1 MADDNG
7 SVGSGRGYLLFL
19 WSPAGY
25 TLREMQGE
33 LPPVGH
39 EFEEG
44 ALKLVVN
51 KIGASPMPGDT
62 RPCVFSVGKN

>member
-1 MADDNG
+1 MAEG
-7 SVGSGRGYLLFL
+7 SSYLLFL

-25 TLREMQGE
+25 SLREMEGE

-44 ALKLVVN
+44 AYTLVVN
-51 KIGASPMPGDT
+51 KIGVSPLPGDT
-62 RPCVFSVGKN
+62 RACVFSLGK

>member
-1 MADDNG
+1 MGEG
-7 SVGSGRGYLLFL
+7 SNYLLFL

-25 TLREMQGE
+25 SIREVEGE

-44 ALKLVVN
+44 VHKLVVN
-51 KIGASPMPGDT
+51 KIGVSPLPGDT
-62 RPCVFSVGKN
+62 RACVFSIGA